1 MRPQDIEKIAQGVVG
16 VFRRTGEGSI
26 KAGCGAFSNP
36 QAYKCNDF
44 DDFDCSANYECGE
57 MGNFTCA
64 ANEFICAEGFFC
76 AANYTG

>member
-16 VFRRTGEGSI
+16 VFSRAGEGSI

-36 QAYKCNDF
+36 QAYECNDF
-44 DDFDCSANYECGE
+44 GCGANYDCGE